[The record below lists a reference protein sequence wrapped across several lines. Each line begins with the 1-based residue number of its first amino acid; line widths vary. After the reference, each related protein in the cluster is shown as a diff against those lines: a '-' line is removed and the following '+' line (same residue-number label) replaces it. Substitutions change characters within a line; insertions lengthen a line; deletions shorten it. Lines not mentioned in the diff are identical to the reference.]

1 MLTSFSE
8 FKYYQSFRVPVESRD
23 DVQFLVEFEN
33 DQGKLETVQKVKLM
47 DVSMTGFGFVTT
59 FPLPV
64 GTTLRCSLQFKRLR
78 FDFGASIVRAFHNVA
93 ASAEESM
100 SYGAEMDAED
110 YGNMKRF
117 IEQYIQSLP
126 PERLKDSLIK
136 LALTQHYASEKEGF
150 EMFSLLL
157 SLFKDIT
164 QFGNKEK
171 FVESM
176 LEEIV
181 RILNG
186 QRATIFLINTETNEV
201 IENDVNILSNNIYDN
216 YILPV
221 DTPKNDIV

>member
-23 DVQFLVEFEN
+23 DVMFLVEHEN
-33 DQGKLETVQKVKLM
+33 DLGKFEFVEKVKLV
-47 DVSMTGFGFVTT
+47 DVSMTGLGFISST
-59 FPLPV
+59 PLAL

-78 FDFGASIVRAFHNVA
+78 FDFSASIVRAFHNMG
-93 ASAEESM
+93 SGNEDTM
-100 SYGAEMDAED
+100 NYGAELDSED

-126 PERLKDSLIK
+126 PERLKDSLVK

-164 QFGNKEK
+164 QFGDKEK

-186 QRATIFLINTETNEV
+186 QRATIFLINPESNELEAV
-201 IENDVNILSNNIYDN
+201 AALGIDKEL
-216 YILPV
+216 
-221 DTPKNDIV
+221 

>member
-23 DVQFLVEFEN
+23 DVQFLVEHEDEHGRFQFVE
-33 DQGKLETVQKVKLM
+33 KVKLL
-47 DVSMTGFGFVTT
+47 DVSMTGLGFTT
-59 FPLPV
+59 PFPFAV
-64 GTTLRCSLQFKRLR
+64 GTNLRCSLQFKRLR
-78 FDFGASIVRAFHNVA
+78 FDFGANIVRAFHDVNSSDPEA
-93 ASAEESM
+93 M
-100 SYGAEMDAED
+100 SYGAELDVED

-136 LALTQHYASEKEGF
+136 LALTQNYASEKEGF

-186 QRATIFLINTETNEV
+186 QRASIFLINT
-201 IENDVNILSNNIYDN
+201 
-216 YILPV
+216 
-221 DTPKNDIV
+221 